1 MKEIRTCSDCLN
13 CIPIGEGD
21 HACCEHPGALVL
33 EDYAPGEDFMI
44 CGGKDFEER

>member
-1 MKEIRTCSDCLN
+1 MKEIKICNECLN

-21 HACCEHPGALVL
+21 HTCDNFPGSLVL

-44 CGGKDFEER
+44 CGGRQFEEK